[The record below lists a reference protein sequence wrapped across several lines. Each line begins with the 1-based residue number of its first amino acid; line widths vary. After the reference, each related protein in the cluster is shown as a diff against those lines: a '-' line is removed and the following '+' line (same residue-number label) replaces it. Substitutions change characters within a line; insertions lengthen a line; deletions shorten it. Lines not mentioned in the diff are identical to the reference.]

1 MSDDNTSTALMQLE
15 AALRA
20 NGIQVPEGAVQLL
33 LDQREW
39 IYRSSRVD
47 EMLEKLSKEQLYSV
61 FNSHHHI
68 DSASRL
74 FNFIKGRRSCVV
86 YGHKCQG
93 KTQFLFF
100 VFKLL
105 QAMGEKVLFLDRTVL
120 PSDFNNLVSINK
132 DSFCGHLWRDTFCQL
147 NGEVK
152 DTLEQFFLDALPHS
166 SENFSLHY
174 NNIQKAQNHVNG

>member
-1 MSDDNTSTALMQLE
+1 MSDNNSTSTALMQLE

-20 NGIQVPEGAVQLL
+20 NSIQSPEGAVQLL

-74 FNFIKGRRSCVV
+74 IEFLKGQCSCVV

-93 KTQFLFF
+93 KTQYLFF
-100 VFKLL
+100 ICKLL
-105 QAMGEKVLFLDRTVL
+105 QAMELVLDRTML
-120 PSDFNNLVSINK
+120 PSNYDNTVEI
-132 DSFCGHLWRDTFCQL
+132 
-147 NGEVK
+147 
-152 DTLEQFFLDALPHS
+152 
-166 SENFSLHY
+166 
-174 NNIQKAQNHVNG
+174 

>member
-1 MSDDNTSTALMQLE
+1 MQLE

-39 IYRSSRVD
+39 IYRSSRVK

-74 FNFIKGRRSCVV
+74 FNFIKGRRSCVWP
-86 YGHKCQG
+86 QIS
-93 KTQFLFF
+93 
-100 VFKLL
+100 
-105 QAMGEKVLFLDRTVL
+105 R
-120 PSDFNNLVSINK
+120 
-132 DSFCGHLWRDTFCQL
+132 
-147 NGEVK
+147 
-152 DTLEQFFLDALPHS
+152 
-166 SENFSLHY
+166 
-174 NNIQKAQNHVNG
+174 

>member
-1 MSDDNTSTALMQLE
+1 MLQTTPEKMSDNNNTSTALMQLE

-20 NGIQVPEGAVQLL
+20 NSIQAPEGAVQLL

-74 FNFIKGRRSCVV
+74 FNLYQRLR
-86 YGHKCQG
+86 
-93 KTQFLFF
+93 
-100 VFKLL
+100 
-105 QAMGEKVLFLDRTVL
+105 
-120 PSDFNNLVSINK
+120 LVC
-132 DSFCGHLWRDTFCQL
+132 SFWPKMSR
-147 NGEVK
+147 
-152 DTLEQFFLDALPHS
+152 
-166 SENFSLHY
+166 
-174 NNIQKAQNHVNG
+174 